1 VRSTLLSL
9 LALGLVCNGV
19 ASQEPIGSYLCQ
31 PAYVLDDAYRLPMEL
46 YTPQPG
52 DIMLTTD
59 KKLIFEVTFRM
70 AFTGHPH
77 HSGIVAARSDGRMA
91 VLESGP
97 HDTLKVELLDALPH
111 LRSYEAYGQVWIRK
125 RRTPLTAAQSAT
137 LTRWSERQEK
147 RWFAGLRLCGQLTP
161 FRCRGPIRTQF
172 VGGPHGERSSYF
184 CCELLMESCVAAGLV
199 DPVTTRPSATFP
211 SDVFYDKSVNRWVNQ
226 HLNMGA
232 DWYPPQRW
240 SSTPI
245 ARAPSLGAPIP
256 TN

>member
-1 VRSTLLSL
+1 VRPTFLSL
-9 LALGLVCNGV
+9 LALMLVCSG
-19 ASQEPIGSYLCQ
+19 AAAQEPGNSYLCQ
-31 PAYVLDDAYRLPMEL
+31 PAYVIDDAYRLPAEA

-59 KKLIFEVTFRM
+59 KNPFFEVMFRL

-97 HDTLKVELLDALPH
+97 HDTLHVEFLDAIPH
-111 LRSYEAYGQVWIRK
+111 LRSYEEKGQVWMRK
-125 RRTPLTAAQSAT
+125 RRTPLTAEQCAK
-137 LTRWSERQEK
+137 LTTWAERQDH

-172 VGGPHGERSSYF
+172 VGGPNGERNSYF
-184 CCELLMESCVAAGLV
+184 CCELLMESCVTAGLV
-199 DPVTTRPSATFP
+199 DPVNTRPAAMYP
-211 SDVFYDKSVNRWVNQ
+211 SDVFYDKSVNPWVNK
-226 HLNMGA
+226 HLNMAA

-245 ARAPSLGAPIP
+245 AAA
-256 TN
+256 TK